1 MLYIG
6 ELEKIKVKIKAV
18 AKYRGLL
25 YFFLPNRAS
34 NSNIIIQ
41 KKGSTAKESILEKM
55 KNTLVNII
63 SFGQNYVF

>member
-1 MLYIG
+1 MIT
-6 ELEKIKVKIKAV
+6 KIKAE

-25 YFFLPNRAS
+25 YFFLAYRAS
-34 NSNIIIQ
+34 NSKIIIQ
-41 KKGSTAKESILEKM
+41 KKGSTAKESILEKK